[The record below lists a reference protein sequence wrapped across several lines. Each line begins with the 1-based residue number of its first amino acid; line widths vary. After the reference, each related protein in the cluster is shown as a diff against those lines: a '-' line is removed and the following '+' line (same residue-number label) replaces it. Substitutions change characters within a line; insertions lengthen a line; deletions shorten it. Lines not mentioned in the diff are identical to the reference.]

1 MSDIQAYNLRTKRQ
15 CIIVNPEV
23 VTLKNGRKAVR
34 GVASDD
40 GKTVVMRMMSPA
52 AIQDVERQLAR

>member
-1 MSDIQAYNLRTKRQ
+1 MSDIPAYNLRTKQ
-15 CIIVNPEV
+15 SCTIINPQV

-40 GKTVVMRMMSPA
+40 GKTVVMRMMSPN
-52 AIQDVERQLAR
+52 AIAEVERQLAQ